1 MHLTLPDHPSALRE
15 NDLSL
20 LALKNITFAF
30 QDGNNI
36 LDGLNLDIS
45 CPDRLGIIGSNG
57 SGKTT
62 LLSVIMGL
70 EQAQCGQI
78 LFNGEQVETREDWG
92 GFRKKV
98 GFVFQNSDDQLF
110 MPTVLEDV
118 TFGPLNMG
126 LSADQARQKAIRTLT
141 DLGLHG
147 FEHRI
152 THKLSGGEKRLVALA
167 TVLVM
172 DPKIIMLDEPTNDL
186 DPATRLRLIEIL
198 HDLPQTLVLVSHD
211 WDFLHNTTNC
221 LYLLEKGT
229 LVPQN
234 SDILHTHVHSHPA
247 GQTEHAHNRNGAS
260 LP

>member
-1 MHLTLPDHPSALRE
+1 M
-15 NDLSL
+15 
-20 LALKNITFAF
+20 
-30 QDGNNI
+30 
-36 LDGLNLDIS
+36 LDGLNLDVS
-45 CPDRLGIIGSNG
+45 RPDRLGIIGSNG

-70 EQAQCGQI
+70 EQAQS
-78 LFNGEQVETREDWG
+78 GEIFLHGEEIRTREDWA

-126 LSADQARQKAIRTLT
+126 LSPDQARQKAILTLEN
-141 DLGLHG
+141 LGLNG

-172 DPKIIMLDEPTNDL
+172 DPEMIMLDEPTNDL

-198 HDLPQTLVLVSHD
+198 KHLPQALILVSHD
-211 WDFLHNTTNC
+211 WDFLHQTTNG
-221 LYLLEKGT
+221 LYLLEKGK

-234 SDILHTHVHSHPA
+234 SDILHTHVHSHPG
-247 GQTEHAHNRNGAS
+247 GQAEHAHH
-260 LP
+260 